1 MLYTLLILLAQNY
14 FNSRRKASVRM
25 QPAHKHILTSSHY
38 QNTIISCPCTECKN
52 VALGGVDTSFFSLFS
67 TKKCAFL
74 LFFDY
79 FCTFLIY
86 IAYFWGA
93 ATVGSEL
100 RALFNC
106 FLVVFML
113 KYQGGHGVWPFLKD
127 FALKSV
133 VVLLPLD
140 HYQSN
145 FYFLLA
151 HRRIL
156 MSFSVLESSQKAYI
170 YQLLSARGPYGPPRL
185 RFWYHWW
192 SLGKKI
198 APEGAISSHFMRFT
212 GRPYPTGGSKPLL

>member
-1 MLYTLLILLAQNY
+1 MLYTSLIYLHKTFIFETRSVCAYTARTQSFSNSHFTFDSLL
-14 FNSRRKASVRM
+14 
-25 QPAHKHILTSSHY
+25 
-38 QNTIISCPCTECKN
+38 SCPCTECKN
-52 VALGGVDTSFFSLFS
+52 VALGGVDTSFFCLFS

-74 LFFDY
+74 LFFGY

-93 ATVGSEL
+93 ATVGSAL

-140 HYQSN
+140 HYTLIFDFPLVQSTT
-145 FYFLLA
+145 
-151 HRRIL
+151 L
-156 MSFSVLESSQKAYI
+156 MSFLVLFY
-170 YQLLSARGPYGPPRL
+170 Y
-185 RFWYHWW
+185 
-192 SLGKKI
+192 
-198 APEGAISSHFMRFT
+198 
-212 GRPYPTGGSKPLL
+212 